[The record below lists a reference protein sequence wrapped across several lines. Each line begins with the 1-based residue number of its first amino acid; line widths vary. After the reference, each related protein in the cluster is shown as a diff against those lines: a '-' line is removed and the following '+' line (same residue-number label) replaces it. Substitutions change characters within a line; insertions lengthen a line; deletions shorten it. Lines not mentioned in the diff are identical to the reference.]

1 MVVGSGARR
10 APSVYKDA
18 MARAFGSWR
27 WTGLGG
33 LGLFG
38 LGLFG
43 LLGLGS
49 GCGGDGGPSEVDAGD
64 APLDAGTSDAE
75 VDAGRIVDAGDSG
88 ADADTHPDS
97 GPDAGVD
104 AGLDAGFDSGAL
116 DAAVDSGTCP
126 PPSLDCT
133 VSSEVVRG
141 ATVALEVDASS
152 ECSPVTLEWTL
163 ELVPDGSTAAI
174 AEPDGSTTSFVADTI
189 GSYRVRL
196 QATDARGGRASCD
209 REVIATFPDTACAGG
224 VGDVSIE
231 RSIQPGLP
239 RLSWSGDDYVFAF
252 YGRTE
257 VDGTL
262 ECSVGHLDASGTP
275 SGSVQHVSPDD
286 GELSAWTRLAR
297 SDVGWGVVYV
307 DDRGPQRAAY
317 FARLDGEGALVAGSE
332 RLVSAPSHGV
342 GAVTIAWNASDRKY
356 GVVWTEGT
364 RLHYRAIDDGGEV
377 EAVPV
382 DTLLGTGSFDY
393 VGTPLVW
400 ANERFALVS
409 TAPLRLFEFLRDGSV
424 VRNSMLAA
432 GGSRASIAF
441 QANLDGASRY
451 GIVWQDAGSV
461 RFARVDA
468 TGIVGSTL
476 TLDAGPSAG
485 EADVVWSGTDFGV
498 TWNKGSVSVPS
509 VVHFARVSSGG
520 AVITNRALTTGATYD
535 WWSSITFCG
544 QYAVTYVRGLAPLNA
559 EAELRL
565 VFP

>member
-1 MVVGSGARR
+1 
-10 APSVYKDA
+10 VYKDA

-49 GCGGDGGPSEVDAGD
+49 GCGGDGGPSEVDASD

-174 AEPDGSTTSFVADTI
+174 AEPDEAITSFVADTI

-196 QATDARGGRASCD
+196 EATDARGGRASCEH
-209 REVIATFPDTACAGG
+209 EVIATFPEAACAGG
-224 VGDVSIE
+224 DGDVSIE

-239 RLSWSGDDYVFAF
+239 RLSWSGEDYVFAF

-257 VDGTL
+257 VGGSM
-262 ECSVGHLDASGTP
+262 ECSVGHLDPSGTP
-275 SGSVQHVSPDD
+275 NGAVQRVSPDD

-332 RLVSAPSHGV
+332 RLVSAPSHTV
-342 GAVTIAWNASDRKY
+342 GAVTIAWNAADRKY

-364 RLHYRAIDDGGEV
+364 RLHYRAVDDGGEL
-377 EAVPV
+377 ETVPV

-461 RFARVDA
+461 RFVRVDA
-468 TGIVGSTL
+468 TGIVGSSL

-520 AVITNRALTTGATYD
+520 AVITNRALTTGAAHD
-535 WWSSITFCG
+535 WWPSLTFCG
-544 QYAVTYVRGLAPLNA
+544 QYAVTYVRGIAPVNG
-559 EAELRL
+559 EGELRL